1 MGRPGTIGASP
12 AWIRA
17 PHKTAMERT
26 DIIAGPRM
34 GNLPVP
40 LSSFVGRRRE
50 LDELAALVTAHRLIT
65 VVGPGGAGKTRLA
78 IEALRRLHAPDIDG
92 PWLVELA
99 GVEDGDLVTP
109 AVAQTLGLTV
119 EGVGSAAIVE
129 ALAGRPAVL
138 LLDNCEQIVGA
149 VAELAESLV
158 TADGRIH
165 VVATSREP
173 LRVPG
178 EVLLRVESLDPDDA
192 WRLFNDRAAHA
203 LPGFQ
208 LGPHEDTV
216 VEDIVRD
223 LDGLPLAIE
232 LAAARV
238 GVLSVAQLAEILSDR
253 FEVLTEHG
261 RTTAPR
267 HRTLAAAI
275 EWSHRLLEPG
285 EQDLFEALSVF
296 RDGFE
301 LDAVT
306 GVCRLDTIPAT
317 TGLGSLAAKSMLA
330 VRVLPDGAR
339 RYRMLESL
347 RQFGAARLAPERAAQ
362 LRSRHARW
370 FADLADTAEQHLRS
384 ADAVT
389 WMARLRRD
397 QDNLRAATEFALE
410 TGDLETA
417 VRIVGAQS
425 WYWYRRGMVEEGR
438 LWHRRVRDV
447 GDPVDPWLRAR
458 AGIGAAA
465 LAYLAGDMADGSV
478 DLRLGNAAAEAAG
491 DPTWQAI
498 GQLYS
503 GYSEIMQ
510 GDAVAA
516 TEHFSRARELAR
528 PGVAQDWAVAEVGM
542 LIGTLQRLQGDPE
555 GGLTTTLE
563 ARSLAD
569 RAGHRWAEGS
579 SAWLAAKILV
589 QLGDLPRAA
598 ALMGSVVAQL
608 AQDEDVT
615 SLLTGLHTLAA
626 IAVRDGLADR
636 GVRLLGGVDAVGDRI
651 GYHPEAMDPLDSPS
665 YRESVLA
672 ALGDEERAAELER
685 GAVMELG
692 ELVELGLALADEVAG
707 AAQASTG

>member
-1 MGRPGTIGASP
+1 VFPAS
-12 AWIRA
+12 IRA
-17 PHKTAMERT
+17 PNKTDMERT
-26 DIIAGPRM
+26 DIISGPRM

-40 LSSFVGRRRE
+40 LSSFVGRRHE
-50 LDELAALVTAHRLIT
+50 LSQLEALVTEHRLVT
-65 VVGPGGAGKTRLA
+65 VFGPGGAGKTRLA
-78 IEALRRLHAPDIDG
+78 IETLRRLDAQDIDG

-119 EGVGSAAIVE
+119 EGVGSAAIVD

-149 VAELAESLV
+149 VAELAESLA
-158 TADGRIH
+158 TSESRIH
-165 VVATSREP
+165 VVTTSREP

-178 EVLLRVESLDPDDA
+178 EVLLQVESLDADDA

-203 LPGFQ
+203 LRGFQ
-208 LGPHEDTV
+208 LGPDEAAV

-253 FEVLTEHG
+253 FDVLTEHG

-275 EWSHRLLEPG
+275 EWSYRLLEPA

-301 LDAVT
+301 MDAVT
-306 GVCRLDTIPAT
+306 GVCNLDTIPAAT
-317 TGLGSLAAKSMLA
+317 RLGSLAAKSMLA
-330 VRVLPDGAR
+330 VRVLPDGSR

-347 RQFGAARLAPERAAQ
+347 RQYGAARLAPDRAGH

-384 ADAVT
+384 ANAVT
-389 WMARLRRD
+389 WMTRLRRD

-410 TGDLETA
+410 SGDLETA

-425 WYWYRRGMVEEGR
+425 WYWYRLGMVEEGR

-465 LAYLAGDMADGSV
+465 LAYLAGDMEHGMV
-478 DLRLGNAAAEAAG
+478 DLRVGNAAAEAAG

-503 GYSEIMQ
+503 GYLEIMQ
-510 GDAVAA
+510 GDAVAGS
-516 TEHFSRARELAR
+516 EHFARARELAR
-528 PGVAQDWAVAEVGM
+528 PGLAEDWVVAEVGM
-542 LIGTLQRLQGDPE
+542 LVGTLQRLQGDPE
-555 GGLTTTLE
+555 GGLATTLE
-563 ARSLAD
+563 ARTLAE
-569 RAGHRWAEGS
+569 RIGHRWAAGS
-579 SAWLAAKILV
+579 SGWLASKILV
-589 QLGDLPRAA
+589 QLGELPRAA
-598 ALMGSVVAQL
+598 TLMASVLRQL
-608 AQDEDVT
+608 THDEDVT

-626 IAVRDGLADR
+626 IAARDGLATR
-636 GVRLLGGVDAVGDRI
+636 AVRLLGGVDAVGDRI
-651 GYHPEAMDPLDSPS
+651 GYHPEVMDPVDSPA

-672 ALGDEERAAELER
+672 ALGDPARAAELER
-685 GAVMELG
+685 GAAMEVG
-692 ELVELGLALADEVAG
+692 ELVELALELADEVAD
-707 AAQASTG
+707 AARARTG

>member
-1 MGRPGTIGASP
+1 
-12 AWIRA
+12 
-17 PHKTAMERT
+17 MERT
-26 DIIAGPRM
+26 DSVAGPRT

-40 LSSFVGRRRE
+40 LSSFVGRRHE
-50 LDELAALVTAHRLIT
+50 LDQLEALITEHRLVT
-65 VVGPGGAGKTRLA
+65 VFGPGGAGKTRLA
-78 IEALRRLHAPDIDG
+78 IETLRRLDAQAIDG

-99 GVEDGDLVTP
+99 GVEDSDLVTP

-119 EGVGSAAIVE
+119 EGVGSAAIID
-129 ALAGRPAVL
+129 ALAGRPTVL

-149 VAELAESLV
+149 VAELAESLA
-158 TADGRIH
+158 TSDGRIH
-165 VVATSREP
+165 VVTTSREP

-178 EVLLRVESLDPDDA
+178 EVLLPVESLDADDA
-192 WRLFNDRAAHA
+192 WRLFTDRAAHA

-208 LGPHEDTV
+208 LGPDEEAV
-216 VEDIVRD
+216 VEEIVRD

-238 GVLSVAQLAEILSDR
+238 GVLSVAQLAEMLSDR
-253 FEVLTEHG
+253 FDVLTENG

-275 EWSHRLLEPG
+275 EWSHRLLEPE

-306 GVCRLDTIPAT
+306 GVCNLATIPAAT
-317 TGLGSLAAKSMLA
+317 RLGSLAAKSMLA

-347 RQFGAARLAPERAAQ
+347 RQYGAARLAPDRAAH
-362 LRSRHARW
+362 LRGRHARW

-384 ADAVT
+384 ANAVT
-389 WMARLRRD
+389 WITRLHRD

-410 TGDLETA
+410 SGDLETA

-425 WYWYRRGMVEEGR
+425 WYWYRLGMVEEGR

-465 LAYLAGDMADGSV
+465 LAYLAGDMEHGMG
-478 DLRLGNAAAEAAG
+478 DLRLGNAAAMAAG

-498 GQLYS
+498 GQLYT

-510 GDAVAA
+510 GDVVAGS
-516 TEHFSRARELAR
+516 EHFARARELAK
-528 PGVAQDWAVAEVGM
+528 PGLAKDWAIAEVGM

-555 GGLTTTLE
+555 GGLATTLE
-563 ARSLAD
+563 ARTLAE
-569 RAGHRWAEGS
+569 RIGHRWAAGS
-579 SAWLAAKILV
+579 SGWLASKILV
-589 QLGDLPRAA
+589 QLGELPRAA
-598 ALMGSVVAQL
+598 SLMASVLRQL
-608 AQDEDVT
+608 AHDEDVT

-626 IAVRDGLADR
+626 IAARDGLANR
-636 GVRLLGGVDAVGDRI
+636 AVRLLGGVDAVGDRI
-651 GYHPEAMDPLDSPS
+651 GYHPEVMDPVDSPA

-672 ALGDEERAAELER
+672 SLSDPVRAAELER
-685 GAVMELG
+685 GATMEVG
-692 ELVELGLALADEVAG
+692 ELVELALELADEVTDVAR
-707 AAQASTG
+707 APTG